1 MEGLMYTA
9 GGGGRGRL
17 LDIYTG
23 STLTSSLLLAL
34 NFIPHRP
41 LTDMTNSSV
50 KQEPAIYIR
59 GVFFF
64 SIEKLCHI
72 FSFSTSK
79 GTGVFVGIKIKLF

>member
-1 MEGLMYTA
+1 MYTA
-9 GGGGRGRL
+9 GGGGRGGL

-34 NFIPHRP
+34 NFIPHRQ
-41 LTDMTNSSV
+41 LTDMANSSV

-64 SIEKLCHI
+64 LLKSCVI
-72 FSFSTSK
+72 FSHFLQAK
-79 GTGVFVGIKIKLF
+79 GQVFL